1 MARRSII
8 PETWATAENLS
19 EQTGIP
25 AKQHYDA
32 LVDLFRQ
39 PTLWERFVLHCD
51 DRHWAWLAVEV
62 VWVAGLFVGIVYVFS

>member
-8 PETWATAENLS
+8 PETSATADRSSQE
-19 EQTGIP
+19 TWYP
-25 AKQHYDA
+25 AHQDDSA
-32 LVDLFRQ
+32 LVDRFRR

-62 VWVAGLFVGIVYVFS
+62 VWVGGLFVGVVSVFA